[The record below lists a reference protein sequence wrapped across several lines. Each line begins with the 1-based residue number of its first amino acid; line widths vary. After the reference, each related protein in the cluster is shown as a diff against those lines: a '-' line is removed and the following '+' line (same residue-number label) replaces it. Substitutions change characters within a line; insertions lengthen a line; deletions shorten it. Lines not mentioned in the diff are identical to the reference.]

1 MCVHLPFVW
10 SEFWRGQSVEPPRE
24 WHGIHLWGQVD
35 EERIC
40 LKQLWEQGASLGRG
54 TLPKCS
60 HSMELHKSGAL
71 FWVSPQRTGWPQ
83 KKHCGA
89 TVVAATLS
97 DQRDSLVILMVTKSP
112 EVIVVLRWPCP
123 YGGDHVSEVARVSRQ
138 VAVAL
143 RWPQLKDLWP
153 WP

>member
-1 MCVHLPFVW
+1 MFPF
-10 SEFWRGQSVEPPRE
+10 
-24 WHGIHLWGQVD
+24 HGIAQI
-35 EERIC
+35 R
-40 LKQLWEQGASLGRG
+40 SSFLGV
-54 TLPKCS
+54 TPKDRV
-60 HSMELHKSGAL
+60 A
-71 FWVSPQRTGWPQ
+71 P
-83 KKHCGA
+83 KKNHCRA

-143 RWPQLKDLWP
+143 R
-153 WP
+153 